1 MGHAGRLDL
10 RREKHFALGFP
21 AVMAVTFAVLYLV
34 NDHEIQSR
42 LVAGCVYATLR
53 MSSLYLFVI
62 FVTCPF
68 GFFWRVAA
76 INSAV
81 GLIVLFVVYHAYAGR
96 DADIG
101 AVITSTL
108 VDYGDYLT
116 VLGLVSVLFGSVVKY
131 VSRRRFW

>member
-1 MGHAGRLDL
+1 MEHAGRLDQ
-10 RREKHFALGFP
+10 RQKKTFAVAFP
-21 AVMAVTFAVLYLV
+21 VVMAVTFAVLYLV
-34 NDHEIQSR
+34 NDHDSPGR
-42 LVAGCVYATLR
+42 LLAGAVYATLR

-68 GFFWRVAA
+68 GFFWSVAA